1 MRTTD
6 IEVSTLRFGN
16 PSIRRLLLRLERPS
30 PVAWSGQL
38 RGKDAVKSA
47 IDESPLGTT
56 ARWSRCADLHRLCH
70 RDAVLGKGTLREM
83 IPR

>member
-30 PVAWSGQL
+30 PVASSGQL

-47 IDESPLGTT
+47 IDESPL
-56 ARWSRCADLHRLCH
+56 
-70 RDAVLGKGTLREM
+70 
-83 IPR
+83 

>member
-30 PVAWSGQL
+30 PVASSGQL
-38 RGKDAVKSA
+38 RGKDAIKSA
-47 IDESPLGTT
+47 IDESPLGTA
-56 ARWSRCADLHRLCH
+56 ARWSRCADYIASVIAMPCSAKERCA
-70 RDAVLGKGTLREM
+70 R
-83 IPR
+83 